1 MNKRET
7 LNTEQQNINSES
19 IDEFPISKI
28 LELESNLIFFT
39 KNKFNFSM

>member
-28 LELESNLIFFT
+28 LETINLEDQTLSLIHI
-39 KNKFNFSM
+39 

>member
-28 LELESNLIFFT
+28 LEPINLEYQTVASAV
-39 KNKFNFSM
+39 

>member
-28 LELESNLIFFT
+28 LKFELILVFLI
-39 KNKFNFSM
+39 KKLLKELI